1 MLRSLFGAGA
11 ASRALRAGVQSAWSR
26 GYAEEPLK
34 NTVLKTMHEE
44 MGAKFGPFAGYD
56 MPLFY
61 PNGGVVGETKHCRE
75 KAVLFDVSHMCAMRI
90 KGKDAIAFW
99 EKVVVADVAELED
112 GTGKLSL
119 ITNENGGIIDD
130 TVVTKV
136 SDNDLYVVVNA
147 GCRDKDLAHING
159 LLSTFKASGPKDVG
173 IHVYDERA
181 LLAFQGPQAVAAL
194 QSLVRIDLDKLYFG
208 MFTETD
214 IKGIDTF
221 IQRTGYTGED
231 GVELCVPKTHAAKI
245 TEMLLAAGDVK
256 MAGLG
261 ARDTLRL
268 EAGLCLY
275 GNDLDETTTPAEAG
289 LTWTIGA
296 RRRVE
301 GGFTGSEKVMAQV
314 NKQSP
319 ITRRRV
325 GIVCPSGAPPRGHMK
340 IFDST
345 GTTEIGE
352 TTSGCPS
359 PTLGKNLAMGYVSSS
374 SFKSGTPVKI
384 QVRKSLVDGVI
395 TKMPFVD
402 CHYHRPT

>member
-1 MLRSLFGAGA
+1 MLRSVFGRGVL
-11 ASRALRAGVQSAWSR
+11 SRALAR
-26 GYAEEPLK
+26 GRRGFATAEEAPLK
-34 NTVLKTMHEE
+34 NTVLKSLHEE
-44 MGAKFGPFAGYD
+44 LGAKFGPFAGYD

-75 KAVLFDVSHMCAMRI
+75 NAVIFDVSHMCAMRI

-99 EKVVVADVAELED
+99 EKVVVSDVAELPN
-112 GTGKLSL
+112 GTGKLSV

-136 SDNDLYVVVNA
+136 ADDDLYVVVNA
-147 GCRDKDLAHING
+147 GCRDKDLAHIND
-159 LLSTFKASGPKDVG
+159 LLSTFKQGGRGDVG

-181 LLAFQGPQAVAAL
+181 LLAFQGPQAISAL
-194 QSLVRIDLDKLYFG
+194 QKLVRIDLDKLYFG

-221 IQRTGYTGED
+221 IMRTGYTGED
-231 GVELCVPKTHAAKI
+231 GVELCVPKTHAAKV
-245 TEMLLAAGDVK
+245 TELLLAAGDVR

-289 LTWTIGA
+289 LTWTVGA
-296 RRRVE
+296 RRRLE
-301 GGFTGSEKVMAQV
+301 GGFTGAEKVLAQI
-314 NKQSP
+314 NKTVP
-319 ITRRRV
+319 VTRRRV
-325 GIVCPSGAPPRGHMK
+325 GIVCEKGAPPRGHMK
-340 IFDST
+340 VFDAT
-345 GTTEIGE
+345 GNTEIGE

-359 PTLGKNLAMGYVSSS
+359 PTLGNNLAMAYVQSS

-384 QVRKSLVDGVI
+384 QVRKSFVDGVI
-395 TKMPFVD
+395 AKMPFVE
-402 CHYHRPT
+402 CKYHKPAST